1 MHSNT
6 LHLPSHPSFSL
17 HTYLIINEFKVPF
30 WSVFLDY
37 STITLKGAQS
47 TRLITKHC
55 HRVQR
60 CNNQEP
66 GLGTNLDSGNSMEF
80 KENAGRST
88 FLLLS
93 ALSFTLLPRQSS
105 LITCLAL
112 ITTKRIIILLNF
124 FKVSHFSSTTG
135 SEREPQRAP
144 VIPNVINGNL
154 APPPMM
160 WIQFCELETTRCH
173 S

>member
-1 MHSNT
+1 MQEEV
-6 LHLPSHPSFSL
+6 LFSSS
-17 HTYLIINEFKVPF
+17 P
-30 WSVFLDY
+30 
-37 STITLKGAQS
+37 
-47 TRLITKHC
+47 
-55 HRVQR
+55 
-60 CNNQEP
+60 
-66 GLGTNLDSGNSMEF
+66 
-80 KENAGRST
+80 
-88 FLLLS
+88 
-93 ALSFTLLPRQSS
+93 ALYFALLPRQSS

-160 WIQFCELETTRCH
+160 WIQFELETVNYPVSFLHRKWKMDRTHFCVAVAWH
-173 S
+173 DHKCSLWLDFYIKWIQIPHQLIAWKYLYSMSQHFVFSSWWINVLIGLLN